1 MYSIKFIP
9 YPPHDSDH
17 RKDVHMLSADEYKW
31 HVEYP
36 ANVKALSK
44 ILNENSEFIVI
55 WGLPMDEDTFPDDG
69 ISMVILTTYRNTNL
83 VGPSSLTVEEYI
95 AYDCSV
101 YVMNAN
107 GKTIDRIG

>member
-1 MYSIKFIP
+1 MP
-9 YPPHDSDH
+9 YPHGSEN

-31 HVEYP
+31 RVEYP
-36 ANVKALSK
+36 ATLEALK
-44 ILNENSEFIVI
+44 EIFNENSGFIVI
-55 WGLPMDEDTFPDDG
+55 WGLPLENFPDDG
-69 ISMVILTTYRNTNL
+69 ISVVILTTYRNTNL
-83 VGPSSLTVEEYI
+83 VGPSNLTVDTYI